1 MTEAGP
7 APYVVLSILGLL
19 STEEWQAVSLSV
31 IVAVTAVASSLPF
44 GIALGWLMAR
54 RDFPGKSVLETAIN
68 LPLVLP
74 PVVTGYLLLVVLGR
88 KGWLGGF
95 LERWLDVRIVF
106 TWKAA
111 ALASAVMAFPL
122 MVRAIRLAFSAVD
135 PRLELA
141 ARTLGAGPVDTFFSV
156 SLPLARHGVLAG
168 ALLAFG
174 RSMGEFGATIMVA
187 GNIPGETRT
196 IPLQIYGALES
207 PGGMERAAMLVVV
220 AILVSVGA
228 LATGEA
234 LERRGRAKLAAKR

>member
-7 APYVVLSILGLL
+7 ATYLVLPVLGLL
-19 STEEWQAVSLSV
+19 SPEEWQAVSLSV
-31 IVAVTAVASSLPF
+31 MVALTAVTASLPF

-54 RDFPGKSVLETAIN
+54 KDFMGKSLLETAIN

-74 PVVTGYLLLVVLGR
+74 PVVTGYLLLVVFGR
-88 KGWLGGF
+88 RGWLGGF
-95 LERWLDVRIVF
+95 LERWLDVQVIF

-135 PRLELA
+135 RRLELA
-141 ARTLGAGPVDTFFSV
+141 ARTLGAGPIDTFFSV

-187 GNIPGETRT
+187 GNIPGETQT
-196 IPLQIYGALES
+196 IPLQIYSTLES
-207 PGGMERAAMLVVV
+207 PGGMERAAMMVLM

-228 LATGEA
+228 LGAGEL
-234 LERRGRAKLAAKR
+234 LERRGRAKLSAKG

>member
-1 MTEAGP
+1 MPGA
-7 APYVVLSILGLL
+7 AFHLLGLL
-19 STEEWQAVSLSV
+19 APEEWQAVYLSA
-31 IVAVTAVASSLPF
+31 IVALTAVVSSLPF

-54 RDFPGKSVLETAIN
+54 RDFWGKSLVETAIN

-74 PVVTGYLLLVVLGR
+74 PVVTGYLLLVVFGR
-88 KGWLGGF
+88 KGWLGGL

-122 MVRAIRLAFSAVD
+122 MVKAIRLAFSSVD
-135 PRLELA
+135 RRLELA
-141 ARTLGAGPVDTFFSV
+141 ARTLGAGPIDTFFSV

-168 ALLAFG
+168 AILAFG

-187 GNIPGETRT
+187 GNIPGETQT

-207 PGGMERAAMLVVV
+207 PGGMERAATMVLM
-220 AILVSVGA
+220 AIVISVGA
-228 LATGEA
+228 LAAGEL
-234 LERRGRAKLAAKR
+234 LERRGRARLEAKG